1 MKNRILILG
10 AGFIGSRL
18 QEALQCPISSR
29 RISTAKDAED
39 EIERERPEILIN
51 CIGDTGTNNVDDCEN
66 DRDGA
71 LHANTHVPVLL
82 AEAAIRAGIRLI
94 HISSGCIY
102 HFDSGRPPVTEEERP
117 DFFDLFYSR
126 SKIYA
131 ERALE
136 ILTEKQ
142 DILIPRIRIPLDDI
156 PHQRNLLTKL
166 ISYRRVIDI
175 PNSITYI
182 PDFIRALKHLIGI
195 SARGIYNIVNA
206 GGLRYPELMDIY
218 RKYVPEY
225 QYETIDYS
233 QLHLTRTNL
242 LLSTEKLEKTGFATR
257 DIHDILEGCVKSY
270 FEMQKR
276 INPEP

>member
-18 QEALQCPISSR
+18 QEVLQCKISSR
-29 RISTAKDAED
+29 RISTVKDAED

-51 CIGDTGTNNVDDCEN
+51 CIGDTGMNNVDDCEN

-71 LHANTHVPVLL
+71 LLANTCIPIML
-82 AEAAIRAGIRLI
+82 AEASLRFGIRLI

-102 HFDSGRPPVTEEERP
+102 HFEYGRPPIAEEERP

-136 ILTEKQ
+136 PLTERY
-142 DILIPRIRIPLDDI
+142 DILIPRIRIPLDDL
-156 PHQRNLLTKL
+156 PHPRNLLTKL

-182 PDFIRALKHLIGI
+182 PDFIQALQHLIGI
-195 SARGIYNIVNA
+195 NARGIYNVVNA
-206 GGLRYPELMDIY
+206 GALRYPELMDIY
-218 RKYVPEY
+218 RKHIPEY

-233 QLHLTRTNL
+233 QLRLTRTNL

-257 DIHDILEGCVKSY
+257 DIHDILEGCVQAYLKNGDRLL
-270 FEMQKR
+270 F
-276 INPEP
+276 

>member
-18 QEALQCPISSR
+18 QEALQCKISSR
-29 RISTAKDAED
+29 RISTVKDAED

-51 CIGDTGTNNVDDCEN
+51 CIGDTGMNNVDDCEN
-66 DRDGA
+66 DRDRA
-71 LHANTHVPVLL
+71 LLANTCIPIML
-82 AEAAIRAGIRLI
+82 AEASLRFGIRLI

-102 HFDSGRPPVTEEERP
+102 HFEYGRPPIAEEERP

-136 ILTEKQ
+136 PLTERY

-156 PHQRNLLTKL
+156 PHPRNLLTKL
-166 ISYRRVIDI
+166 INYGRVIDI

-182 PDFIRALKHLIGI
+182 PDFIQALQHLIGI
-195 SARGIYNIVNA
+195 KARGIYNVVNA
-206 GGLRYPELMDIY
+206 GALRYPELMDIY
-218 RKYVPEY
+218 RKFVPEY

-257 DIHDILEGCVKSY
+257 DIHDVLEGSVQAYLKNAD
-270 FEMQKR
+270 R
-276 INPEP
+276 LNI

>member
-1 MKNRILILG
+1 MEQRMKNRILILG
-10 AGFIGSRL
+10 RGFIGSRL
-18 QEALQCPISSR
+18 QEALHCQISSR
-29 RISTAKDAED
+29 RISTVKDVEE
-39 EIERERPEILIN
+39 EIDKERPEILIN
-51 CIGDTGTNNVDDCEN
+51 CIGDTGVNNVDDCEN
-66 DRDGA
+66 DRDG
-71 LHANTHVPVLL
+71 VLL
-82 AEAAIRAGIRLI
+82 ANTFIPVMLAEASLKFGIKLI

-102 HFDSGRPPVTEEERP
+102 GFECGRPPRAEEERP
-117 DFFDLFYSR
+117 DFFDLLYSR

-136 ILTEKQ
+136 PMTERY

-166 ISYRRVIDI
+166 INYGRVIDI

-182 PDFIRALKHLIGI
+182 PDFIQALQHLIGI
-195 SARGIYNIVNA
+195 DARGIYNVVNA
-206 GGLRYPELMDIY
+206 GALRYPELMEIF
-218 RKYVPEY
+218 RKYTPEY

-257 DIHDILEGCVKSY
+257 DIHDVLEGCVRSY
-270 FEMQKR
+270 IEMQKK
-276 INPEP
+276 